1 MIRQVWRLARFG
13 FEFVG
18 AHLVDVRVGERLITV
33 VRPYYHESKPAI
45 LPFRPP
51 AIMMSDWSKLSGS
64 VFSQASY
71 ALTEV
76 KHQAASQKD
85 IDLKNVD
92 WSKIWADILSRVSSA
107 LAQAGQLVAKL
118 LGTILSGI
126 LFALTEANT
135 WSIMHPYA
143 AAGALICISAFTNI
157 GIFLTLLQLTG
168 TIVVFL
174 CLLPV
179 RLIIWCFG
187 FRNQGVE
194 QGSFASQYQSSHYG
208 GAVPRGSG
216 FAKLQSFGATM
227 WTVPLTLISLLSYI
241 GVAVVLGREWGWWLQ

>member
-18 AHLVDVRVGERLITV
+18 AHLVDVRVGERLVTV
-33 VRPYYHESKPAI
+33 VCPYYHESKPAI
-45 LPFRPP
+45 LPFMPP

-64 VFSQASY
+64 VFSQVSY
-71 ALTEV
+71 ALTEA
-76 KHQAASQKD
+76 KQQANQAASQKD
-85 IDLKNVD
+85 IDLKNID
-92 WSKIWADILSRVSSA
+92 CSKIWADFLSRVSSA
-107 LAQAGQLVAKL
+107 LTQASQLVTKL
-118 LGTILSGI
+118 LGTILSGV

-168 TIVVFL
+168 TIAVFL

-187 FRNQGVE
+187 FRSQGVE
-194 QGSFASQYQSSHYG
+194 QGTQKQRFPFAS
-208 GAVPRGSG
+208 
-216 FAKLQSFGATM
+216 
-227 WTVPLTLISLLSYI
+227 
-241 GVAVVLGREWGWWLQ
+241 